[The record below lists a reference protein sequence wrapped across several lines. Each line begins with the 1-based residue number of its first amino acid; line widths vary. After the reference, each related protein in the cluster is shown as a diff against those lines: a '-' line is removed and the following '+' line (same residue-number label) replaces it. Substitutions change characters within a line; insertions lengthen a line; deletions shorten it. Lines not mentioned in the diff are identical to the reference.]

1 LLGKVKVPR
10 TDEDYEMESEEGK
23 KLTIAVE
30 MSSSL
35 RTDPKVYDDKKQ
47 KHLKGS
53 TQKL

>member
-1 LLGKVKVPR
+1 MRKGVLFGVVMNFVGVPWT
-10 TDEDYEMESEEGK
+10 TD
-23 KLTIAVE
+23 VE